1 MNGSAAGNN
10 AASRAVANGAAAND
24 RAANDRAA
32 NGGAANGGA
41 ASESPETSQAA
52 VILRAAG
59 WRVATVD
66 ASTPLAAAWQRLAL
80 SPGDPAAGRW
90 VADLPPAARTDGSG
104 TTNSRSSTLPG
115 GTPGVSR
122 EAGQDA

>member
-10 AASRAVANGAAAND
+10 AASRAVANGG
-24 RAANDRAA
+24 AANDRAA
-32 NGGAANGGA
+32 NGGGA